1 MTHVQEAPLSSRIDA
16 NGRLRIKGLGEV
28 TVADV
33 QSPQLRPDLPPL
45 ERASWMFRMLETI
58 RDFPHHFLPIN
69 SYQHCLQ
76 TATRARRAGEDDEM
90 VVAALFHDLY
100 DDLGT
105 RHAHPAAELLKGYV
119 SPDIYWMVR
128 HHAVFQNRYKQYL
141 DAEHR
146 NAYLE
151 HKGHPAFDLTL
162 RFTADYDEPAFDP
175 DYDTL
180 PLEAF
185 SEAASKVFASARY
198 PVT

>member
-1 MTHVQEAPLSSRIDA
+1 MTHVQEAPLPRIDA
-16 NGRLRIKGLGEV
+16 EGRLRIKRLGEV

-33 QSPQLRPDLPPL
+33 EDPRLRPDLPPL

-76 TATRARRAGEDDEM
+76 SATRARRAGEGDEM

-100 DDLGT
+100 DDLSN
-105 RHAHPAAELLKGYV
+105 RHAHPAAELLKGFV

-128 HHAVFQNRYKQYL
+128 QHAIFQNRYKQYL
-141 DAEHR
+141 DTEHR
-146 NAYLE
+146 NAYLAFND
-151 HKGHPAFDLTL
+151 HPAYELTL
-162 RFTADYDEPAFDP
+162 RFTAEYDEAAFDAT
-175 DYDTL
+175 YDTL

-185 SEAASKVFASARY
+185 SEAASRVFASARY